1 MKTQF
6 RSIFNGVIICLIT
19 LLVVYI
25 FQPSFL
31 IQKKHYDQVVV
42 DDEVQN
48 QNKVPVKKE
57 YECDSACVDRVV
69 ANMISGDNLSYRNG
83 LAIKRVEGE
92 KAAVYLLN
100 NPEKMFEIEQTLKRL
115 DGQDDRDS
123 ILFVFSSL
131 PAKQIMQIA
140 ERLLSSNDKIKNQSD
155 GLSLLTHAL
164 QKGEKIDTQLTSIIK
179 NTKDI
184 SIAIKAIKIM
194 SETYPE
200 QIEQASSERLNRLIA
215 NVDDEKNQS
224 KALLIKVRLFESN
237 NNIKNDIVN
246 ALNSESVVFRESGIR
261 ALDNVLNRQ
270 KKGIIKG
277 GWKSDSQ
284 LKATIENIANNTN
297 EKPRARIEAL
307 NLIRRHF

>member
-1 MKTQF
+1 ML
-6 RSIFNGVIICLIT
+6 NYIISCLYFST
-19 LLVVYI
+19 KL
-25 FQPSFL
+25 SSS
-31 IQKKHYDQVVV
+31 KKHYDQVVV

-57 YECDSACVDRVV
+57 YECDPACVDRVV

-200 QIEQASSERLNRLIA
+200 QIEQASSERLNKLIA

-246 ALNSESVVFRESGIR
+246 ALNSESVFFRESGIR

-270 KKGIIKG
+270 SKGIIKVE
-277 GWKSDSQ
+277 WKSDSQ
-284 LKATIENIANNTN
+284 LKTTIENIANNTN

-307 NLIRRHF
+307 NLMRRHF

>member
-270 KKGIIKG
+270 
-277 GWKSDSQ
+277 
-284 LKATIENIANNTN
+284 NN
-297 EKPRARIEAL
+297 
-307 NLIRRHF
+307 